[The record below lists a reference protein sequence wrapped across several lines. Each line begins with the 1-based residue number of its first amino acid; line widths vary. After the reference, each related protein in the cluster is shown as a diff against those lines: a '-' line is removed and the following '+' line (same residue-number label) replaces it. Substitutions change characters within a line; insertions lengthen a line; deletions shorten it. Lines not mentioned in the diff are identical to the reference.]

1 MHLNLTESCAEAGI
15 YATSEAER
23 AYWLSRVKSYLTA
36 SVEIDVHAFHDALG
50 LMYPMNWRSSQNGEC
65 ETFMLAEMV
74 CGNVTEI
81 YARIGIRYYRMRDYS
96 NLDHA
101 EILARVK
108 EGVQQRLIRPS
119 PKGTNQCNSVKFRLL
134 HRPPCMSRCL
144 RRKTHP

>member
-1 MHLNLTESCAEAGI
+1 MHLHLTESSSLLGIEATAE
-15 YATSEAER
+15 TER
-23 AYWLSRVKSYLTA
+23 AYWLSREKAAVKEPA
-36 SVEIDVHAFHDALG
+36 EIDVHAFHDALG
-50 LMYPMNWRSSQNGEC
+50 LMYPMNWRSSENGEC

-108 EGVQQRLIRPS
+108 EEM
-119 PKGTNQCNSVKFRLL
+119 
-134 HRPPCMSRCL
+134 HRQ
-144 RRKTHP
+144 K

>member
-1 MHLNLTESCAEAGI
+1 MHVNLSESHAESGI
-15 YATSEAER
+15 HATCEAER
-23 AYWLSRVKSYLTA
+23 AYWLSREKSYLTTP
-36 SVEIDVHAFHDALG
+36 VEIDVHAFHDALG
-50 LMYPMNWRSSQNGEC
+50 LMYPMNWRSSENGEC

-108 EGVQQRLIRPS
+108 EGMQSQ
-119 PKGTNQCNSVKFRLL
+119 N
-134 HRPPCMSRCL
+134 
-144 RRKTHP
+144 

>member
-1 MHLNLTESCAEAGI
+1 MHLHLTESSALLGMQ
-15 YATSEAER
+15 ATAEAER
-23 AYWLSRVKSYLTA
+23 AYWLSREKEAVKEPA
-36 SVEIDVHAFHDALG
+36 EIDVHAFHDALG
-50 LMYPMNWRSSQNGEC
+50 LMYPMNWRSSENGEC

-108 EGVQQRLIRPS
+108 EEMQRQ
-119 PKGTNQCNSVKFRLL
+119 K
-134 HRPPCMSRCL
+134 
-144 RRKTHP
+144 

>member
-1 MHLNLTESCAEAGI
+1 MHLNLNESSTEAGV

-23 AYWLSRVKSYLTA
+23 AYWLSREKSYLTA
-36 SVEIDVHAFHDALG
+36 PVEIDVHAFHDALG
-50 LMYPMNWRSSQNGEC
+50 LMYPMHWRSSENGEC
-65 ETFMLAEMV
+65 ETFMLPEMV

-108 EGVQQRLIRPS
+108 GEMQRQ
-119 PKGTNQCNSVKFRLL
+119 K
-134 HRPPCMSRCL
+134 
-144 RRKTHP
+144 